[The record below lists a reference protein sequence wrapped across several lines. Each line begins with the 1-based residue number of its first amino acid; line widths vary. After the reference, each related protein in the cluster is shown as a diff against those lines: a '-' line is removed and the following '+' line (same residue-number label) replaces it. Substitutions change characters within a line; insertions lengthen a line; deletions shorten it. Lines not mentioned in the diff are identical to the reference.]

1 MSATKVDFE
10 NLKITTMP
18 KSSTK
23 AAGKIYSDIAI
34 KKLPKS
40 QVEITGKI
48 AADVLESFRAKA
60 LKNINDEVT
69 IDGFRKGN
77 VPEKV
82 LIAKVGDM
90 TILEEMA
97 ELALSTAY
105 PSIVVEEKIDA
116 IGRPEIGITKLAKE
130 NPLEFKIVTTVIPD
144 ITLADYKK
152 VAADENKKAEEKAKK
167 DGADEVT
174 DAEVEDAIKRIRT
187 SHAMHNHKHAE
198 GDDHSSLS
206 KEEHDKLVESEM
218 PPLDD
223 EFVKTVGDF
232 KDLADFKNK
241 IKEAL
246 TEDKKTQN
254 KEKRRI
260 AIADRITAETTID
273 LPALLVNSELQRIE
287 AQFRDDISR
296 MGVTFDDYMKHAK
309 KTIDDIRKEWTPHA
323 EKKAKLQL
331 IINKIADVEKI
342 KAETQEIE
350 EEVAH
355 IMDHYKDADRE
366 RAYIYAESII
376 TNEKV
381 LKFLEEQK

>member
-1 MSATKVDFE
+1 
-10 NLKITTMP
+10 MP
-18 KSSTK
+18 KTSSKANAPK
-23 AAGKIYSDIAI
+23 AAKTPSKIYSDISV

-48 AADVLESFRAKA
+48 AADALESFRAKA

-77 VPEKV
+77 VPEKI

-116 IGRPEIGITKLAKE
+116 IGRPEIGITKLAKD

-152 VAADENKKAEEKAKK
+152 VAADENKKAEEKATKEK
-167 DGADEVT
+167 TNEVT

-187 SHAMHNHKHAE
+187 SHAAHNHKHE
-198 GDDHSSLS
+198 DGDDHSSLS
-206 KEEHDKLVESEM
+206 KEEHDKLLEAEM

-232 KDLADFKNK
+232 KD
-241 IKEAL
+241 
-246 TEDKKTQN
+246 
-254 KEKRRI
+254 
-260 AIADRITAETTID
+260 
-273 LPALLVNSELQRIE
+273 
-287 AQFRDDISR
+287 
-296 MGVTFDDYMKHAK
+296 
-309 KTIDDIRKEWTPHA
+309 
-323 EKKAKLQL
+323 
-331 IINKIADVEKI
+331 
-342 KAETQEIE
+342 
-350 EEVAH
+350 
-355 IMDHYKDADRE
+355 
-366 RAYIYAESII
+366 
-376 TNEKV
+376 
-381 LKFLEEQK
+381 

>member
-1 MSATKVDFE
+1 
-10 NLKITTMP
+10 MP
-18 KSSTK
+18 KTSTK

-48 AADVLESFRAKA
+48 AADALESFRAKA
-60 LKNINDEVT
+60 LKNINEEVT

-116 IGRPEIGITKLAKE
+116 IGRPEIGITKLAKD

-144 ITLADYKK
+144 IALADYKK
-152 VAADENKKAEEKAKK
+152 VAADENKKAEEKAEEEAKK
-167 DGADEVT
+167 NGGEVT

-187 SHAMHNHKHAE
+187 SHAMHHHKHDAE
-198 GDDHSSLS
+198 NGDDHSSLS
-206 KEEHDKLVESEM
+206 KEEHDKLIEAEM

-260 AIADRITAETTID
+260 AIADRITAETAID

-296 MGVTFDDYMKHAK
+296 MGVTFEDYVKHAK
-309 KTIDDIRKEWTPHA
+309 KTIEDIRKEWAPHA

-331 IINKIADVEKI
+331 IINKIADIEKI
-342 KAETQEIE
+342 KAEAQEIE
-350 EEVAH
+350 QEVSH